1 MSEPTYSSNGDA
13 LRQTSK
19 ALLKNKVNLLQNTIE
34 ERTCEEDTLLSQMKD
49 EASLEKECPF
59 EATSIEMRSVS
70 GVPDATHLLL
80 DAAVASEDRTP

>member
-1 MSEPTYSSNGDA
+1 
-13 LRQTSK
+13 
-19 ALLKNKVNLLQNTIE
+19 
-34 ERTCEEDTLLSQMKD
+34 MKD